1 MPDEFFAH
9 NEDITRE
16 GIIGTYVH
24 GNEPAHHVAYLYNY
38 AGKAWKTQERVRMI
52 LENQYKPTPDGLRG
66 NDDCGQMSAW
76 YIYSA
81 LGFYPVSPGSNEYAI
96 GSPAINN
103 AVIDLGNGKTFTI
116 KVKDQSDKKLYVK
129 KMTLNGK
136 PLNKPFINYEDIIKG
151 GKLVFEMSSTH

>member
-1 MPDEFFAH
+1 
-9 NEDITRE
+9 
-16 GIIGTYVH
+16 
-24 GNEPAHHVAYLYNY
+24 
-38 AGKAWKTQERVRMI
+38 
-52 LENQYKPTPDGLRG
+52 
-66 NDDCGQMSAW
+66 
-76 YIYSA
+76 

-116 KVKDQSDKKLYVK
+116 EVKDQSDKKLYVK

-151 GKLVFEMSSTH
+151 SKLVFEMSSTH